1 MPLIRN
7 TVQPDLLEVQKI
19 YAQYVLNTFA
29 TFEITPPDQDELTRR
44 WQNIINDGLPLS
56 DR

>member
-56 DR
+56 DL